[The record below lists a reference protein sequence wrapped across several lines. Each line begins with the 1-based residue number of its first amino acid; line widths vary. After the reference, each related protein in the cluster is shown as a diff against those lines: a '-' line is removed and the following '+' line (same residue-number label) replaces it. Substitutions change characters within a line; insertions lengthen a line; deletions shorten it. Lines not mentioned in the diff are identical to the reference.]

1 MKKEMTSDI
10 NKFKKQLIAKAKR
23 KGLYENFG
31 QAEVRKLED
40 KYGYSNKVREFDNWA
55 MNFDLSQINRISTL
69 QIKL

>member
-55 MNFDLSQINRISTL
+55 MNFDLSQ
-69 QIKL
+69 KLIG